1 MLQLNRYW
9 DTTIHSFVFLHA
21 PKGLL
26 PGHLQE
32 EDGTKVDGNEDGTKD
47 RDPPKKICLLQ
58 SNADAT
64 LERKSESKACSQ
76 DVSLSRGLIS
86 FHFLMNLMV
95 QFRWVEPGQ
104 ALQRLV
110 TFATSEA
117 AYVCRVFL
125 GLPAASKNSPLTCD
139 LASQCPHLLL
149 HLLGHRWR

>member
-1 MLQLNRYW
+1 M
-9 DTTIHSFVFLHA
+9 TIHSFVFLHA

-86 FHFLMNLMV
+86 FHFLMV

-117 AYVCRVFL
+117 AYVFRVFL
-125 GLPAASKNSPLTCD
+125 NSPLTCD
-139 LASQCPHLLL
+139 LASQ
-149 HLLGHRWR
+149 

>member
-117 AYVCRVFL
+117 ACIL
-125 GLPAASKNSPLTCD
+125 DLPATSENSPLICD
-139 LASQCPHLLL
+139 LASQ
-149 HLLGHRWR
+149 